1 MQMETFL
8 HRTGAGRKRDRSTEI
23 YPQPYVSANL
33 YGFCRCPSPLRG
45 AAPLFPARRDIPNW
59 PLCGSDGHNA
69 VPRQRDITLR
79 NGNGFGIIS
88 DTKKQLR
95 LMDATRKCILCCRM
109 PYRIFQPLMR
119 CGRIFL

>member
-33 YGFCRCPSPLRG
+33 LAFADVPRLSEGRPRCSPQRG
-45 AAPLFPARRDIPNW
+45 IPNW
-59 PLCGSDGHNA
+59 PLCDSDGHNA
-69 VPRQRDITLR
+69 VPRPKDITLR

-119 CGRIFL
+119 YGRIFL

>member
-59 PLCGSDGHNA
+59 PLCDSDGHNLLNPGETPMKNAQFLIFLAA
-69 VPRQRDITLR
+69 VLR
-79 NGNGFGIIS
+79 AVHKHGINLRLGIIGAS
-88 DTKKQLR
+88 NDHR
-95 LMDATRKCILCCRM
+95 LGANEAPPAVLSV
-109 PYRIFQPLMR
+109 
-119 CGRIFL
+119 